1 MPLSIYFTV
10 FITFSHNMSIWN
22 KLKPYSLYFHWNKY
36 GTIFR
41 NNIFKTQW
49 LSDNI
54 PEEMPKCAIDIFS
67 KTDLNIS
74 YVLIV
79 FGKSYFFL
87 YWVHPIGL
95 NPVFHKNYNIF
106 DRRQYNLS
114 TNSQS
119 MQVSILR
126 SVAGTG
132 IQGDPCGHS
141 PSSPKA
147 VGLIKS
153 FLAPSS
159 L

>member
-1 MPLSIYFTV
+1 MESRRKTPSIKFYLYSYKVFLVCQLLTV
-10 FITFSHNMSIWN
+10 SNAAFNLFYCIYFITFSHNMSIWN

-54 PEEMPKCAIDIFS
+54 PEEMQKCAIDIFS

-74 YVLIV
+74 YALIV

-87 YWVHPIGL
+87 YWAHPIGL
-95 NPVFHKNYNIF
+95 NPAFHKNYNIF

-119 MQVSILR
+119 MQVLW
-126 SVAGTG
+126 VYLG
-132 IQGDPCGHS
+132 Q
-141 PSSPKA
+141 
-147 VGLIKS
+147 
-153 FLAPSS
+153 
-159 L
+159 

>member
-10 FITFSHNMSIWN
+10 FLTFSHNMSIWN

-36 GTIFR
+36 GTIFETISSKHSGSLTISR
-41 NNIFKTQW
+41 K
-49 LSDNI
+49 
-54 PEEMPKCAIDIFS
+54 KCKNAQSTFFS

-74 YVLIV
+74 YALIV

-95 NPVFHKNYNIF
+95 NPAFHKNYNIF

-119 MQVSILR
+119 MQVLW
-126 SVAGTG
+126 VYLG
-132 IQGDPCGHS
+132 Q
-141 PSSPKA
+141 
-147 VGLIKS
+147 
-153 FLAPSS
+153 
-159 L
+159 